1 MEENKLDEKI
11 IENVRNR
18 VVISNLES
26 EENMKI
32 NKRKQIL
39 SLMIVSV
46 IMLTGSFITVNAAT
60 NGQLAEKVKDT
71 IQVIF
76 TDKDGK
82 QEEVKGSTY
91 TDSNNHT
98 IEKYEIERD
107 GMEHTLEVDRTILDG
122 SDLMFKENINDEEA
136 SITIE
141 NKKWLWIVG
150 K

>member
-1 MEENKLDEKI
+1 MENNELNKRI

-26 EENMKI
+26 EENMKL

-39 SLMIVSV
+39 SLVAVMI
-46 IMLTGSFITVNAAT
+46 IMLTGSFVTVNAAT
-60 NGQLAEKVKDT
+60 DGELAEKVKDT

-82 QEEVKGSTY
+82 QEEVRGTTY

-98 IEKYEIERD
+98 IEKYQIEKN
-107 GMEHTLEVDRTILDG
+107 GAEHTLEVDKNNLDN
-122 SDLMFKENINDEEA
+122 SNLTFKENINDEEA

-141 NKKWLWIVG
+141 NK
-150 K
+150 

>member
-1 MEENKLDEKI
+1 MVNNELNKKI
-11 IENVRNR
+11 VESVRNR

-32 NKRKQIL
+32 NKRKQIV
-39 SLMIVSV
+39 SLVAVML

-60 NGQLAEKVKDT
+60 NGELTEKVKDT
-71 IQVIF
+71 IEVIF

-82 QEEVKGSTY
+82 QEESKGTTY

-98 IEKYEIERD
+98 IEKYHIEKD
-107 GMEHTLEVDRTILDG
+107 GTEHTIEVDKSNLNDQNLT
-122 SDLMFKENINDEEA
+122 FKENINDGEE

-141 NKKWLWIVG
+141 NK
-150 K
+150 

>member
-1 MEENKLDEKI
+1 MVNNELNKKI
-11 IENVRNR
+11 VESVRNR
-18 VVISNLES
+18 IVISNLES

-32 NKRKQIL
+32 NKRKQIV
-39 SLMIVSV
+39 SLVAVML

-60 NGQLAEKVKDT
+60 NGELTEKVKDT

-82 QEEVKGSTY
+82 QEEVKGTTY

-98 IEKYEIERD
+98 IEKYHIEKD
-107 GMEHTLEVDRTILDG
+107 GAEHTIEVDKNNLDNQN
-122 SDLMFKENINDEEA
+122 LTFKENIKDGEE

-141 NKKWLWIVG
+141 NK
-150 K
+150 

>member
-1 MEENKLDEKI
+1 MENNELNKKI
-11 IENVRNR
+11 IKNVRNR
-18 VVISNLES
+18 IVVSNLES
-26 EENMKI
+26 EENMKL

-39 SLMIVSV
+39 SLLVVMA

-60 NGQLAEKVKDT
+60 NGELAEKVKDT

-82 QEEVKGSTY
+82 QEEVKGTTY

-98 IEKYEIERD
+98 IEKYGVEKN
-107 GMEHTLEVDRTILDG
+107 GAEHILEVDKTNLDG
-122 SDLMFKENINDEEA
+122 ENLTIKENIDDEGA

-141 NKKWLWIVG
+141 NKK
-150 K
+150 

>member
-1 MEENKLDEKI
+1 MENNELNKRI

-18 VVISNLES
+18 VVISNLER

-32 NKRKQIL
+32 SKRKQVL
-39 SLMIVSV
+39 SLVAVMV
-46 IMLTGSFITVNAAT
+46 IMITGGLFTVNAAT
-60 NGQLAEKVKDT
+60 NGELAEKVKDT

-82 QEEVKGSTY
+82 QEEVKGNTY

-98 IEKYEIERD
+98 IEEYKIEKD
-107 GMEHTLEVDRTILDG
+107 GAEHILKVDKTELDG
-122 SDLMFKENINDEEA
+122 ENLTIKESINEEGA

-141 NKKWLWIVG
+141 NKK
-150 K
+150 

>member
-82 QEEVKGSTY
+82 QEEIKGSTY

>member
-1 MEENKLDEKI
+1 MENNELNKKI

-18 VVISNLES
+18 IVVSNLES
-26 EENMKI
+26 EENMKL

-39 SLMIVSV
+39 SLVAVMT
-46 IMLTGSFITVNAAT
+46 IMLTGSFFTVNATT
-60 NGQLAEKVKDT
+60 NGELVEKVKDT

-82 QEEVKGSTY
+82 QEEVKGTTY

-98 IEKYEIERD
+98 IEKYKVEKN
-107 GMEHTLEVDRTILDG
+107 GSEHILEVDKTNLDG
-122 SDLMFKENINDEEA
+122 ENLTVKENINDEGA

-141 NKKWLWIVG
+141 NKK
-150 K
+150 

>member
-1 MEENKLDEKI
+1 MVNNELNKKI
-11 IENVRNR
+11 VESVRNR
-18 VVISNLES
+18 IVISNLES

-32 NKRKQIL
+32 NKRKQIV
-39 SLMIVSV
+39 SLVAVML

-60 NGQLAEKVKDT
+60 NGELTEKVKDT

-82 QEEVKGSTY
+82 QEELKETTY

-98 IEKYEIERD
+98 IEKYHIEKD
-107 GMEHTLEVDRTILDG
+107 GTEHTIEVDKSNLNDQNLT
-122 SDLMFKENINDEEA
+122 FKENINDGEE

-141 NKKWLWIVG
+141 NK
-150 K
+150 

>member
-141 NKKWLWIVG
+141 NKK
-150 K
+150 